1 MQTRGLQVK
10 DLSID
15 QFIAV
20 IVTITGE
27 KLVKAEGFLVYGLV
41 VWRCRP
47 GENRYGHQVNL
58 AQLMTL
64 VYQDQLGLVELANE
78 QLTALIKYQVQTT
91 GPR

>member
-1 MQTRGLQVK
+1 MYTRGLQVK

-27 KLVKAEGFLVYGLV
+27 KLVKAERFLVYGLV

-58 AQLMTL
+58 AQSMTL
-64 VYQDQLGLVELANE
+64 VYQDQLGLVDLANKH
-78 QLTALIKYQVQTT
+78 LTPLIKYQV
-91 GPR
+91 